1 MRHGSCAA
9 VAVGIVWLARAASAH
24 DIGLSQ
30 STFTLDRNTVHAHV
44 VLAAP
49 DVGDLLD
56 ADGDGRVTLG
66 EVDAGRS
73 RLGALVPHDT
83 EVTVGG
89 ARCTGSLDGVS
100 VEGADGIALDATFAC
115 PPAHGELAVVLH
127 WLGARPPAHRHVMHL
142 VAGERTMSAVLTA
155 ERQGTAVA
163 LARPEAPAAAKGS
176 GRTGSWA
183 WWVGALALTA
193 LALFV
198 LRTRRGPPMRRA
210 PGRGPDVSGTSRD
223 RP

>member
-1 MRHGSCAA
+1 MRHGPCVA

-24 DIGLSQ
+24 DLGLSQ
-30 STFTLDRNTVHAHV
+30 STFTLDRNTVRAHI

-66 EVDAGRS
+66 EADAGRP
-73 RLGALVPHDT
+73 RLGALVLHDT

-115 PPAHGELAVVLH
+115 PRAQGELAVVLN
-127 WLGARPPAHRHVMHL
+127 WLGTRPPAHRHVMHL
-142 VAGERTMSAVLTA
+142 VAGERTMSALLTA

-163 LARPEAPAAAKGS
+163 LAGPQAPAAAKAS
-176 GRTGSWA
+176 GPAGSWA
-183 WWVGALALTA
+183 WWIGALALTA

-210 PGRGPDVSGTSRD
+210 PGRDGDLP
-223 RP
+223 RPPQGR